1 MWPRPPLRR
10 TRASRH
16 PLSLTESVDITSAV
30 YRCSALRASE
40 RPGEWF
46 PHVAVAG
53 RSNVGKS
60 SFINWLFRQPLA
72 RVAKAPGKTRTLN
85 FFLVNRSFYLVD
97 LPGYGYAKVPVRL
110 REEWGREL
118 GRYLAEERRLAGAIC
133 LLDIRHGATSLDED
147 LHRLLV
153 DSEREQLVVLTKAD
167 KVGRGRRASMR
178 QRVQLKFGLAVPPL
192 VVSVRTGEG
201 RREVLARV
209 QDLVSLWKERQ
220 RSD

>member
-1 MWPRPPLRR
+1 M
-10 TRASRH
+10 
-16 PLSLTESVDITSAV
+16 EITDVSF
-30 YRCSALRASE
+30 RGSALRPQD

-60 SFINWLFRQPLA
+60 SLLNWLFGQSLA

-97 LPGYGYAKVPVRL
+97 LPGYGYAKVGRQL
-110 REEWGREL
+110 REEWGKEL
-118 GRYLAEERRLAGAIC
+118 GRYIASEERLAGVVA
-133 LLDIRHGATSLDED
+133 LVDIRHGLTARDLDLQD
-147 LHRLLV
+147 LLLNAGC
-153 DSEREQLVVLTKAD
+153 ERLVVLTKAD
-167 KVGRGRRASMR
+167 KVRRGHRARMR
-178 QRVQLKFGLAVPPL
+178 QQVQRELALHVPPM

-201 RREVLARV
+201 RREVLKGIDEIVTMWR
-209 QDLVSLWKERQ
+209 ERQ